1 MPKGKLK
8 AKGTVTQGTRV
19 EEPKRSDHQFL
30 CTKEVGTPKA
40 SFNRG
45 INIKTENETKQRK
58 QKQNYDTSAT
68 PIKKIFSLLTAGKLQ
83 ASYKQAGRKLKAN

>member
-19 EEPKRSDHQFL
+19 EEPKGPDHQFL

-45 INIKTENETKQRK
+45 KNMIFYEVLVESTGKGQKT
-58 QKQNYDTSAT
+58 T
-68 PIKKIFSLLTAGKLQ
+68 PKDAKSEKMEPQGE
-83 ASYKQAGRKLKAN
+83 

>member
-8 AKGTVTQGTRV
+8 AKGTVPQGTQV
-19 EEPKRSDHQFL
+19 EEPKGTDHQFL

-45 INIKTENETKQRK
+45 IIL
-58 QKQNYDTSAT
+58 
-68 PIKKIFSLLTAGKLQ
+68 SLLKACKLKTGWKKTKGKLQ
-83 ASYKQAGRKLKAN
+83 ASERQAKSKLKGS